1 MASETECL
9 LKLEDNFWREEE
21 LRVEKDFLHKYK
33 MTRLESLKKSS
44 HFGTVLKNRVL
55 NNDFYTIYRKKNF
68 IKKASNQK
76 KLYISFVMKKKVGNA
91 VKRNRIKRKLK
102 GVVQKMLKINNSINL
117 NYTYIIFG
125 KEKVYKEENDSLFEK
140 MKKSF
145 KRMDGIKL

>member
-9 LKLEDNFWREEE
+9 LKLEDNFWPEEE
-21 LRVEKDFLHKYK
+21 LRVEKDFLHKYT

-44 HFGTVLKNRVL
+44 HFVAVLKNRVL

-102 GVVQKMLKINNSINL
+102 GVVQKMLRVNNSINL
-117 NYTYIIFG
+117 NYTYVIFG
-125 KEKVYKEENDSLFEK
+125 KEKIYTEHSFSLFKNME
-140 MKKSF
+140 KSF
-145 KRMDGIKL
+145 NKINKE

>member
-1 MASETECL
+1 MVLSTEWLQNLEENFCL
-9 LKLEDNFWREEE
+9 EEE
-21 LRVEKDFLHKYK
+21 QRVEKDYLHKHR

-102 GVVQKMLKINNSINL
+102 GVVQKMLKVNNSINL
-117 NYTYIIFG
+117 NYYQTIHKYMEQFR
-125 KEKVYKEENDSLFEK
+125 NCLQN
-140 MKKSF
+140 
-145 KRMDGIKL
+145 

>member
-21 LRVEKDFLHKYK
+21 LKVEKDFLHKYT

-76 KLYISFVMKKKVGNA
+76 NYI
-91 VKRNRIKRKLK
+91 
-102 GVVQKMLKINNSINL
+102 
-117 NYTYIIFG
+117 
-125 KEKVYKEENDSLFEK
+125 
-140 MKKSF
+140 
-145 KRMDGIKL
+145 

>member
-21 LRVEKDFLHKYK
+21 LRVEKDFLHKYT

-68 IKKASNQK
+68 IKKASNKK
-76 KLYISFVMKKKVGNA
+76 KLYISFVMKKKLEML
-91 VKRNRIKRKLK
+91 LK
-102 GVVQKMLKINNSINL
+102 EIELKES
-117 NYTYIIFG
+117 
-125 KEKVYKEENDSLFEK
+125 
-140 MKKSF
+140 
-145 KRMDGIKL
+145 